1 MQIKT
6 DNYLKIFI
14 NYLIT
19 VILNKIYLN
28 SAIFESW

>member
-6 DNYLKIFI
+6 DIYLKIFI

-19 VILNKIYLN
+19 VIPINIYLN
-28 SAIFESW
+28 SAIFES